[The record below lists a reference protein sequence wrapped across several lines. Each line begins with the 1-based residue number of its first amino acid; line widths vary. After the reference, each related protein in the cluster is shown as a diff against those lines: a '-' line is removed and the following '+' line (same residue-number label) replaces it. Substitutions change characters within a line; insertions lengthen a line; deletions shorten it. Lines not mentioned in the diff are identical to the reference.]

1 MTASCAPFA
10 VIPFH
15 TIGKIKIYIYKLE
28 KKTQETK
35 SKPLFVQ
42 HKCGGCKQWKRQRER
57 EFSSRPAY
65 KKSSF
70 HWGLWRNRS
79 CKAVLKQKKKKT
91 QWKRKKNC
99 GEAWWMATT
108 VHRMVHTLL
117 KSTTRKEEQRWT
129 HETLRFLFLLS
140 SSFLLPFFPPTAPRA
155 KAPDSCHFFTQPFA
169 PSPSSPQSTHSLS
182 SYTSS
187 VFIDRLPHRQRHQ
200 KKKKRLACPTVSRQK
215 ELP

>member
-1 MTASCAPFA
+1 MSIFAALLSIHRECKLDLRTTKLTKKKKITTASCAPFA

-70 HWGLWRNRS
+70 H
-79 CKAVLKQKKKKT
+79 
-91 QWKRKKNC
+91 
-99 GEAWWMATT
+99 
-108 VHRMVHTLL
+108 
-117 KSTTRKEEQRWT
+117 
-129 HETLRFLFLLS
+129 
-140 SSFLLPFFPPTAPRA
+140 
-155 KAPDSCHFFTQPFA
+155 
-169 PSPSSPQSTHSLS
+169 
-182 SYTSS
+182 
-187 VFIDRLPHRQRHQ
+187 
-200 KKKKRLACPTVSRQK
+200 
-215 ELP
+215 